1 VIDPSLLERMKR
13 DAAGFLDGERYGA
26 ITSDIAC
33 HVLALAEEVERL
45 KAENAKLLRHD
56 LCQQEGTF
64 FLGFLD
70 SLAAKTRRKK
80 VVAGL
85 EAKAKETDK

>member
-1 VIDPSLLERMKR
+1 MIDKNLLERMKR
-13 DAAGFLDGERYGA
+13 DAGLVMNAPGNAFLAD
-26 ITSDIAC
+26 DLAC

-85 EAKAKETDK
+85 EAKAKETD